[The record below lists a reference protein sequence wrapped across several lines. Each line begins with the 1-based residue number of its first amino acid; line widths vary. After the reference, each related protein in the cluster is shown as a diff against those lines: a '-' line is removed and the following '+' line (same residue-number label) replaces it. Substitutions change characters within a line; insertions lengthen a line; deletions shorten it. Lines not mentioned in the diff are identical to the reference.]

1 VNSGGG
7 QSRVKGKAGANRED
21 FGKNQ
26 RSRMKIAAKAA
37 PTRGSTVG
45 SWIRIDLYYNN
56 TNLSHL

>member
-1 VNSGGG
+1 MGPSLNSGGG

-21 FGKNQ
+21 FGTYQ

-45 SWIRIDLYYNN
+45 DLITY
-56 TNLSHL
+56 

>member
-1 VNSGGG
+1 VGPSLNSGGG

-21 FGKNQ
+21 FGTYQ

-45 SWIRIDLYYNN
+45 DLITY
-56 TNLSHL
+56 